1 MMGRHSE
8 RMPKLLKPQPN
19 ALRIHSELPREEPNP
34 DALRRHLEPNRE
46 EPNPD
51 APQRHSAPNREEPN
65 PDAPR
70 RPFPVREGL
79 KEIIVGGDG

>member
-1 MMGRHSE
+1 VMGRHSE
-8 RMPKLLKPQPN
+8 RMPKLL
-19 ALRIHSELPREEPNP
+19 EPNP
-34 DALRRHLEPNRE
+34 DALRRHSTPNRE

-51 APQRHSAPNREEPN
+51 AAQRPSEPN
-65 PDAPR
+65 PDASQSLSEPNPDAAR